1 MAFFFHRN
9 SAMKLNDIGRRR
21 ERPVERTA
29 KAASPASG
37 ITLNKTMPAVTS
49 NARISVESFR
59 SAP

>member
-1 MAFFFHRN
+1 
-9 SAMKLNDIGRRR
+9 MKLNDIGRRR